1 MESRNLGAYAAISA
15 IRGESGKMSV
25 LERIS
30 NRPYHVKISLAD
42 LSGIANYEKT
52 VPVEWITEEGNDIT
66 DELVEYLTPLIQG
79 EVEIP
84 YENGIPKHFVL

>member
-1 MESRNLGAYAAISA
+1 M
-15 IRGESGKMSV
+15 K
-25 LERIS
+25 
-30 NRPYHVKISLAD
+30 
-42 LSGIANYEKT
+42 KT

>member
-1 MESRNLGAYAAISA
+1 MCRIYAEQDGYHGSRNLGAYAAISA

-30 NRPYHVKISLAD
+30 NHPYHVKISLAD

-66 DELVEYLTPLIQG
+66 DDWLNI
-79 EVEIP
+79 
-84 YENGIPKHFVL
+84 